1 MSLFWLGKVNMIVIY
16 GFITPYGLPSPVN
29 SILKSQPFA
38 NPLSRSQLE
47 SVIRTPDQPPASGFG
62 HAGLTM
68 KKLVQ

>member
-1 MSLFWLGKVNMIVIY
+1 MIFIY
-16 GFITPYGLPSPVN
+16 GFITPGLPCPV

-47 SVIRTPDQPPASGFG
+47 SVIRTPAQPPASGFG

-68 KKLVQ
+68 KKLVQVGVG